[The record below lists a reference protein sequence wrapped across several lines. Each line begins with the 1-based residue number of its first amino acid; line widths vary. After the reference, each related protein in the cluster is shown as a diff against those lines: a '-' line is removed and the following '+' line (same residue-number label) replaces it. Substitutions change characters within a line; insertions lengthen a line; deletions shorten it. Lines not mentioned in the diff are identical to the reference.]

1 MSAPRPTPPILI
13 VDDDAAARSMLALSL
28 RQSGHPTLEAGSG
41 PEALDVLRNGR
52 CGSMVTDGKMS
63 PMDGME
69 LSRQAKRLDP
79 GLRIA
84 LVSATV
90 TEEDCHGCPID
101 KFFPKPLPL
110 EELLRWLTA

>member
-1 MSAPRPTPPILI
+1 
-13 VDDDAAARSMLALSL
+13 
-28 RQSGHPTLEAGSG
+28 
-41 PEALDVLRNGR
+41 
-52 CGSMVTDGKMS
+52 MVTDGKMS
-63 PMDGME
+63 PIDGME